1 LQEENTDLKKQIEGL
16 LKDKAKKVVA
26 ELKSELTEINGIKF
40 LSKELDLDAT
50 GIKDVSFEL
59 GKRYKNLFVLF
70 ASQQNGKAILS
81 CYISKEIVETKKLD
95 AGKVVRELGKYIQ
108 GGGGG
113 QAFFATAGGKN
124 PNGIKDALEKAKD
137 YIKE

>member
-1 LQEENTDLKKQIEGL
+1 M
-16 LKDKAKKVVA
+16 
-26 ELKSELTEINGIKF
+26 
-40 LSKELDLDAT
+40 
-50 GIKDVSFEL
+50 
-59 GKRYKNLFVLF
+59 
-70 ASQQNGKAILS
+70 S

-95 AGKVVRELGKYIQ
+95 AGKVIRELGKYIQ

>member
-1 LQEENTDLKKQIEGL
+1 MQQENTDLKKQIEGL
-16 LKDKAKKVVA
+16 LKDKAKNVVS

-59 GKRYKNLFVLF
+59 GKEYNNLFVLF

-81 CYISKEIVETKKLD
+81 CYISRELVETRSLD

-113 QAFFATAGGKN
+113 QSFFATAGGKN
-124 PNGIKDALEKAKD
+124 PDGIKDALEKVKD
-137 YIKE
+137 YIE